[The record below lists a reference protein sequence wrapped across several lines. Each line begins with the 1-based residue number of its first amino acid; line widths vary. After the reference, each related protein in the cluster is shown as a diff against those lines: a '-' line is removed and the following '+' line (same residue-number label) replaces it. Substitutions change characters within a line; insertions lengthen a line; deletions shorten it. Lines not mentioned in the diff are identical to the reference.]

1 MTTTSNNLASP
12 NASTEPANLEAI
24 KRSVNASIDEAIQE
38 LREQPL
44 ESVATAVVLTAGVL
58 ISNMQWMH
66 IIARMFASKTL
77 GMQAIALV
85 AAPLVEEL
93 FKYLSIKK
101 KATASYFL
109 TYNLQEFSTYAAMGV
124 SPHLRIPA
132 VVMHLVTTLV
142 QKHYCML
149 AAESADKDR
158 AKTEIKGYGLAV
170 AAHAMFNAV
179 VMRR

>member
-1 MTTTSNNLASP
+1 MTATSNNLPAP
-12 NASTEPANLEAI
+12 NAGTEPANLEAI
-24 KRSVNASIDEAIQE
+24 KRSVSASIDEAIRE

-44 ESVATAVVLTAGVL
+44 EGVATAVVLTAAVL
-58 ISNMQWMH
+58 IMNTQWTH
-66 IIARMFASKTL
+66 IIARMLASKTL
-77 GMQAIALV
+77 GMQASILV
-85 AAPLVEEL
+85 TAPLLEEL

-109 TYNLQEFSTYAAMGV
+109 TFNLQEFTAYAAMGV
-124 SPHLRIPA
+124 SPHFRIPA
-132 VVMHLVTTLV
+132 VVMHLATTLV

-149 AAESADKDR
+149 AAESAVEDR
-158 AKTEIKGYGLAV
+158 AKTEITGYGFAV